1 MRKNIVAGNW
11 KMNLKRKEA
20 LVLVSEVLSQISK
33 DENTEVVFA
42 PSFLYLFKI
51 AKICSDFESVK
62 VAAQNCSKEKEG
74 AFTGEISSE
83 MIASSNGDYVIIGH
97 SERREYFRETNT
109 DLAEKVNRALANN
122 LKVIFCCGESLTQRK
137 DKIHFNWIKKQL
149 SEGLFYLSVKEFDNI
164 VIAYEPIW
172 AIGTGMTA
180 TNEQAQEM
188 HQFIRNCLNEKYGSE
203 VAEDTSILYGGSCN
217 PVNAKELFS
226 QTDIDGGLI
235 GGASLKADDF
245 LSIINSF

>member
-1 MRKNIVAGNW
+1 
-11 KMNLKRKEA
+11 
-20 LVLVSEVLSQISK
+20 
-33 DENTEVVFA
+33 
-42 PSFLYLFKI
+42 
-51 AKICSDFESVK
+51 
-62 VAAQNCSKEKEG
+62 
-74 AFTGEISSE
+74 
-83 MIASSNGDYVIIGH
+83 
-97 SERREYFRETNT
+97 
-109 DLAEKVNRALANN
+109 LAEKVNRALANN

-188 HQFIRNCLNEKYGSE
+188 HQFIRNCLNKKYGSE

>member
-1 MRKNIVAGNW
+1 MRKRIVAGNW

-137 DKIHFNWIKKQL
+137 DKIHFNWIRKQL

-188 HQFIRNCLNEKYGSE
+188 HQFIRNCLSEKYGSE
-203 VAEDTSILYGGSCN
+203 VAENTSILYGGSCK
-217 PVNAKELFS
+217 PTNANELFS

-235 GGASLKADDF
+235 GGASLKSDDF

>member
-1 MRKNIVAGNW
+1 MRKRIVAGNW

-33 DENTEVVFA
+33 HENTEVVFA

-51 AKICSDFESVK
+51 AKMCSDFESVK
-62 VAAQNCSKEKEG
+62 VAAQNCSKEKKG

-137 DKIHFNWIKKQL
+137 DKIHFNWIRKQL

-217 PVNAKELFS
+217 LVNAKELFS